1 MKGPESFIFRTMV
14 RVAFFIINLLA
25 LYLLLRGHNLPGGGF
40 IGGLATAISLVLLSL
55 ALGLEEM
62 HRVLRF
68 DPVRLAAAGLLLAT
82 LTGLLPLLAGRP
94 FLEHF
99 NAHFTR
105 VPLLGELHVGTPL
118 LFDIGVFLVVV
129 GITTK
134 IIFVLAKSTAGFRAM
149 VQEEEARYSSPR
161 ETPIESDWLAEAETP
176 PHQTG
181 TTAPLPAAAHAP
193 RKEDHH
199 AT

>member
-1 MKGPESFIFRTMV
+1 M

-25 LYLLLRGHNLPGGGF
+25 LYLLLRGHNYPGGGF
-40 IGGLATAISLVLLSL
+40 IGGLAAAISLVLLSL

-68 DPVRLAAAGLLLAT
+68 DPVRLAAGGLLLAT
-82 LTGLLPLLAGRP
+82 ATGLLPLVCGRP

-99 NAHFTR
+99 HAHFPH
-105 VPLLGELHVGTPL
+105 VPFLGELHVGTPL
-118 LFDIGVFLVVV
+118 LFDLGVFLVVI

-134 IIFVLAKSTAGFRAM
+134 IIFVLAKSTAGLRAL
-149 VQEEEARYSSPR
+149 VQDEEARYSSPR
-161 ETPIESDWLAEAETP
+161 ETPIESGWEPSEA
-176 PHQTG
+176 
-181 TTAPLPAAAHAP
+181 TAPAG
-193 RKEDHH
+193 KEKEEDH

>member
-1 MKGPESFIFRTMV
+1 MKGPESFIFRTIV

-40 IGGLATAISLVLLSL
+40 IGGLAAAISLVLLSL

-82 LTGLLPLLAGRP
+82 FTGLLPLLAGRP

-99 NAHFTR
+99 QWHLVA
-105 VPLLGELHVGTPL
+105 VPFLGDLDVGTPL

-129 GITTK
+129 GVTTK
-134 IIFVLAKSTAGFRAM
+134 IIFVLAKSTAGLRVM
-149 VQEEEARYSSPR
+149 VQEDEARYSSAR
-161 ETPIESDWLAEAETP
+161 ETPIESDWTAPAPAASATP
-176 PHQTG
+176 PKEER
-181 TTAPLPAAAHAP
+181 HA
-193 RKEDHH
+193 D
-199 AT
+199 